1 MKGSVMKKIILSLI
15 LASSLAVPA
24 FAASWNAV
32 NRVPVVGKQVLDK
45 NSLPSNAKFVITETA
60 VTNSTSNTNNEI
72 YIQKTDLGYTGN
84 DNEVAAI
91 VAKELGIIIN
101 ANASKKKFVSN
112 IASALAGS
120 ITDES
125 AQNKALIINELT
137 MNNMSEKDQ
146 MNADVTGTDLMI
158 QAGYNPLAMIVVLG
172 KMPGST
178 MDTLKSQPNNFKRSM
193 YIYDYLSYNYPSK
206 VKAGYNCKE
215 YKNFLA
221 YIQPTIDE
229 RKSNKAKLAKFEK
242 EQAKLKKERAKQ
254 IAKYKATGGLNGWDA
269 SYTILKNL
277 SESSEK

>member
-1 MKGSVMKKIILSLI
+1 MKKILLSLM
-15 LASSLAVPA
+15 LSSLLAAPVFSATWSAVD
-24 FAASWNAV
+24 
-32 NRVPVVGKQVLDK
+32 RVPTVGKQILSK
-45 NSLPSNAKFVITETA
+45 NSLPSTTKFVVTETA
-60 VTNSTSNTNNEI
+60 VTNSTSNANNEL
-72 YIQKTDLGYTGN
+72 YVQKTDLGYTGN
-84 DNEVAAI
+84 DNEVAAVI
-91 VAKELGIIIN
+91 SQEIGAVIN

-112 IASALAGS
+112 VTSAIAGNFVDTNLEKSALIA
-120 ITDES
+120 
-125 AQNKALIINELT
+125 NELT
-137 MNNMSEKDQ
+137 LNNMSEKDK
-146 MNADVTGTDLMI
+146 MNADVTGVDLMI

-178 MDTLKSQPNNFKRSM
+178 IDTLKSQPNNFKRTM

-206 VKAGYNCKE
+206 VKAGYNCQE

-229 RKSNKAKLAKFEK
+229 RNSNKTKLAKFEK

>member
-1 MKGSVMKKIILSLI
+1 MKKIILSLMLSTLI
-15 LASSLAVPA
+15 AIPALSATWSAVD
-24 FAASWNAV
+24 
-32 NRVPVVGKQVLDK
+32 RVPTVGKQILNK
-45 NSLPSNAKFVITETA
+45 NSLPSSTKFVITETA
-60 VTNSTSNTNNEI
+60 VTNSTSNTNNEL
-72 YIQKTDLGYTGN
+72 YIQKTALGYTGN
-84 DNEVAAI
+84 DNEVAAVI
-91 VAKELGIIIN
+91 AQELGVIIN

-125 AQNKALIINELT
+125 AQNKALIVNELT
-137 MNNMSEKDQ
+137 MNSMSEKDQ
-146 MNADVTGTDLMI
+146 MVADITGTDLMI

-178 MDTLKSQPNNFKRSM
+178 MDTLKSQPNNFKRTM

-221 YIQPTIDE
+221 YIQPTITE
-229 RKSNKAKLAKFEK
+229 RNSNKAKLAKFQK

-277 SESSEK
+277 SESSETK

>member
-1 MKGSVMKKIILSLI
+1 ML
-15 LASSLAVPA
+15 SSLL
-24 FAASWNAV
+24 AAPVFSATWSAV
-32 NRVPVVGKQVLDK
+32 NRVPTVGKQILSK
-45 NSLPSNAKFVITETA
+45 NSLPSTTKFVVTETA
-60 VTNSTSNTNNEI
+60 VTNSTSNANNEL
-72 YIQKTDLGYTGN
+72 YVQKTDLGYTGN
-84 DNEVAAI
+84 DNEVAAVI
-91 VAKELGIIIN
+91 SQEIGAVIN

-112 IASALAGS
+112 VTSAIAGNFVDTNLEKSALIA
-120 ITDES
+120 
-125 AQNKALIINELT
+125 NELT
-137 MNNMSEKDQ
+137 LNNMSEKDK
-146 MNADVTGTDLMI
+146 MNADVTGVDLMI

-178 MDTLKSQPNNFKRSM
+178 IDTLKSQPNNFKRTM

-206 VKAGYNCKE
+206 VKAGYNCQE

-229 RKSNKAKLAKFEK
+229 RNSNKTKLAKFKK

>member
-1 MKGSVMKKIILSLI
+1 MKKIILSLI
-15 LASSLAVPA
+15 LAGSLAVPTL
-24 FAASWNAV
+24 AASWNAV
-32 NRVPVVGKQVLDK
+32 NRVPTVGKQVLDK

-84 DNEVAAI
+84 DNEVAAVI
-91 VAKELGIIIN
+91 AKELGIIIN
-101 ANASKKKFVSN
+101 ANASKKKLVSN
-112 IASALAGS
+112 ITSALAGS
-120 ITDES
+120 VSGEN
-125 AQNKALIINELT
+125 AQNNALILNQLA
-137 MNNMSEKDQ
+137 MNSMSEKDQ

-229 RKSNKAKLAKFEK
+229 RNSNKTKLAKFEK

-269 SYTILKNL
+269 SYIILKNL

>member
-1 MKGSVMKKIILSLI
+1 MLSTLI
-15 LASSLAVPA
+15 AIPALSATWSAVD
-24 FAASWNAV
+24 
-32 NRVPVVGKQVLDK
+32 RVPTVGKQILTK
-45 NSLPSNAKFVITETA
+45 NSLPTNTKFVVTETA
-60 VTNSTSNTNNEI
+60 VTNSTSNANNEL
-72 YIQKTDLGYTGN
+72 YIQKTALGYAGN
-84 DNEVAAI
+84 DNEVASVI
-91 VAKELGIIIN
+91 TQELGVIIN

-125 AQNKALIINELT
+125 AQNKALIVNELT
-137 MNNMSEKDQ
+137 MNSMSEKDQ
-146 MNADVTGTDLMI
+146 MVADVTGTDLMI

-178 MDTLKSQPNNFKRSM
+178 MDVLKSQPNNFKRTM
-193 YIYDYLSYNYPSK
+193 YIYDYLAYNYPSK

-221 YIQPTIDE
+221 YIQPTINE
-229 RKSNKAKLAKFEK
+229 RNSNKAKLAKFQK

-277 SESSEK
+277 SESSETK

>member
-1 MKGSVMKKIILSLI
+1 MKKLILSLCI
-15 LASSLAVPA
+15 ASLISAPA
-24 FAASWNAV
+24 LAASWSAV
-32 NRVPVVGKQVLDK
+32 DRTPTVGKQILTK
-45 NSLPSNAKFVITETA
+45 NNLPSTTKFVVTETA
-60 VTNSTSNTNNEI
+60 VTNSTSNTNDEI
-72 YIQKTDLGYTGN
+72 YVQKTDLGYTGN
-84 DNEVAAI
+84 DNEVAAVI
-91 VAKELGIIIN
+91 AQEIGVIIN
-101 ANASKKKFVSN
+101 ANASKKKLVSN
-112 IASALAGS
+112 LTSAIAGNFVDTNLENTALVA
-120 ITDES
+120 
-125 AQNKALIINELT
+125 NELT
-137 MNNMSEKDQ
+137 LNNMSAKDQ
-146 MNADVTGTDLMI
+146 MNADITGVDLMI

-178 MDTLKSQPNNFKRSM
+178 VDILKSQPNNFKRSM
-193 YIYDYLSYNYPSK
+193 YIYDYLAYNYPSK

-229 RKSNKAKLAKFEK
+229 RNSNKTKLAKFQK

>member
-1 MKGSVMKKIILSLI
+1 MKKIILSLF
-15 LASSLAVPA
+15 LAVSLATPSL
-24 FAASWNAV
+24 AATWSAV
-32 NRVPVVGKQVLDK
+32 DRVPTVGKQVLTK
-45 NSLPSNAKFVITETA
+45 NSLPSTTKFVVTETE
-60 VTNSTSNTNNEI
+60 VTNSTSNSNNEL
-72 YIQKTDLGYTGN
+72 YIPKIDLGYAGN

-91 VAKELGIIIN
+91 IAQQIGVIIN

-112 IASALAGS
+112 VTSALAGNFADTS
-120 ITDES
+120 FENT
-125 AQNKALIINELT
+125 ALIANELSLKS
-137 MNNMSEKDQ
+137 MSEKDK
-146 MNADVTGTDLMI
+146 MNADITGVDLMI

-172 KMPGST
+172 KQPGTSL
-178 MDTLKSQPNNFKRSM
+178 DILKSQPNNFRRTM

-221 YIQPTIDE
+221 YIQPTITE
-229 RKSNKAKLAKFEK
+229 RNANKSKLAKFQK

-277 SESSEK
+277 SENAETK

>member
-1 MKGSVMKKIILSLI
+1 MKKLILSLM
-15 LASSLAVPA
+15 LSSLLAAPA
-24 FAASWNAV
+24 ISATWSAV
-32 NRVPVVGKQVLDK
+32 NRVPAVGKQVLTK
-45 NSLPSNAKFVITETA
+45 NNLPTDTKFVVTETT
-60 VTNSTSNTNNEI
+60 VVNSTSNTNKELYVPKNA
-72 YIQKTDLGYTGN
+72 LGYTGN
-84 DNEVAAI
+84 DNEVAAVI
-91 VAKELGIIIN
+91 SQEIGTIIN
-101 ANASKKKFVSN
+101 ANASKKKLVSN
-112 IASALAGS
+112 ITSALAGS
-120 ITDES
+120 VSGEN
-125 AQNKALIINELT
+125 AQNNALILNQIA
-137 MNNMSEKDQ
+137 MNSMSEKDQ
-146 MNADVTGTDLMI
+146 MNADITGTDLMI

-229 RKSNKAKLAKFEK
+229 RKADKKKLAKFNK
-242 EQAKLKKERAKQ
+242 EQSKLKKERAKQ

>member
-1 MKGSVMKKIILSLI
+1 MKKLILSLCI
-15 LASSLAVPA
+15 ASLISAPA
-24 FAASWNAV
+24 LAASWSAV
-32 NRVPVVGKQVLDK
+32 DRTPTVGKQILTK
-45 NSLPSNAKFVITETA
+45 NNLPLTTKFVVTETA
-60 VTNSTSNTNNEI
+60 VTNSTSNTNDEI
-72 YIQKTDLGYTGN
+72 YVQKTDLGYTGN
-84 DNEVAAI
+84 DNEVAAVI
-91 VAKELGIIIN
+91 AQEIGVIIN
-101 ANASKKKFVSN
+101 ANASKKKLVSN
-112 IASALAGS
+112 ITSAIAGNFVD
-120 ITDES
+120 TNLE
-125 AQNKALIINELT
+125 NTALVANELT
-137 MNNMSEKDQ
+137 LNNMSAKDQ
-146 MNADVTGTDLMI
+146 MNADITGVDLMI

-178 MDTLKSQPNNFKRSM
+178 VDILKSQPNNFKRSM
-193 YIYDYLSYNYPSK
+193 YIYDYLAYNYPSK

-229 RKSNKAKLAKFEK
+229 RNSNKTKLAKFQK